1 MAGASPLRRLRQR
14 PGASGRREPKGHLR
28 TGKGVT
34 APSPC
39 CELRRR
45 KEAEQ
50 RPGPGAAFAPR
61 PSANAAAGWS
71 FRAAGRGLRRGEGGG
86 RSPGPW
92 APGAE
97 QVPAES
103 VPFRGGA
110 RVARIRPLASLP
122 GRAQAGAS
130 LCTYP
135 ARHPQGLPGVAL
147 MSFAPGPPRGPSVC
161 SAGTRPPGLRSRLL
175 RAGASGLLAPPSSL
189 LFLPHGFRGFRVGPA
204 AFLGNVLSD
213 TSFHLLSCVALP
225 VSLRFRSLCFEVY
238 FVFRSS
244 ISFFLTNVLFQW

>member
-1 MAGASPLRRLRQR
+1 MRPTARGRRWGHRSASSGDDRPIHRNGAGRGLASGGGLSAPTT
-14 PGASGRREPKGHLR
+14 PGASGRREPKGQLR
-28 TGKGVT
+28 TGKAVT

-50 RPGPGAAFAPR
+50 RPRPGAAFAPR

-86 RSPGPW
+86 RSPGPP

-103 VPFRGGA
+103 VPSRGGA
-110 RVARIRPLASLP
+110 RVARIQPLASLP

-161 SAGTRPPGLRSRLL
+161 SAGTRPPGSRSRLL
-175 RAGASGLLAPPSSL
+175 RAHRASSPSLLAAFPP
-189 LFLPHGFRGFRVGPA
+189 P
-204 AFLGNVLSD
+204 
-213 TSFHLLSCVALP
+213 
-225 VSLRFRSLCFEVY
+225 RFPRRTCCFFGEM
-238 FVFRSS
+238 F
-244 ISFFLTNVLFQW
+244 